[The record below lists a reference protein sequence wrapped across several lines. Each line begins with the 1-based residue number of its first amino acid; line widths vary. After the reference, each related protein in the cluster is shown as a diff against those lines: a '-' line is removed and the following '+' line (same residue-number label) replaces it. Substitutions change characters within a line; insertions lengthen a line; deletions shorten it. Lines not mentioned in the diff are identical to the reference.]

1 MDSRIIIVFAFVVA
15 ALVALLVTWRYAR
28 GMKRDLDAAPPS
40 IAGVSGIIELA
51 PANVEQLRRLSVEPI
66 LFKQTEGGVRIQ
78 IEQRPMLPMMAF
90 AGKQASAAIAETA
103 AEVTKR
109 YGLKWV
115 VLVSAAEDGRVT
127 VQRLA

>member
-1 MDSRIIIVFAFVVA
+1 MDSRIVIVVVFLVA
-15 ALVALLVTWRYAR
+15 ALVGLLIARRYAL
-28 GMKRDLDAAPPS
+28 GVKRDLDTAPPS
-40 IAGVSGIIELA
+40 VAGVSGIIELA
-51 PANVEQLRRLSVEPI
+51 PASVEQLRQMSVEPI

-90 AGKQASAAIAETA
+90 ADKQTRAAIAETA

-115 VLVSAAEDGRVT
+115 VLVSAADDGRTT